1 MYGLMNK
8 AVEDLCRTKF
18 GDATWDRIRS
28 DAGLPDEPFL
38 LMEQYP
44 DEVTYKLVGSAC
56 KVLNLPAEA
65 VLKEFGRF
73 WTIYSAEVGY
83 GELLR
88 TVGRTLPEFL
98 KNLDQMHTRIKLS
111 FPQLAPPSFRVSDET
126 PSSLKLHY
134 YSKRPG
140 LAPLVV
146 GLLRGLADR
155 FQVDVTTR
163 TERVEGAQPH
173 DLFHVSWKPRAAAG
187 AAG

>member
-98 KNLDQMHTRIKLS
+98 KNLDQMHTRI
-111 FPQLAPPSFRVSDET
+111 QLTFTHLKPPSFAVTDET
-126 PSSLKLHY
+126 ANSCVVHY
-134 YSKRPG
+134 YSERPG
-140 LAPLVV
+140 LAPLVI
-146 GLLRGLADR
+146 GLLEGLSVR
-155 FQVDVTTR
+155 FQLELDV
-163 TERVEGAQPH
+163 VHVPVQGARPH
-173 DLFHVSWKPRAAAG
+173 DTFHVTWRPAAG
-187 AAG
+187 KATA

>member
-98 KNLDQMHTRIKLS
+98 RNLDQMHTRIKLS
-111 FPQLAPPSFRVSDET
+111 FPNLKPPSFSVSEET
-126 PSSLKLHY
+126 DSSLVLHY
-134 YSKRPG
+134 YTDRPG

-146 GLLRGLADR
+146 GMLPPLGQRFGLVVRVAASR
-155 FQVDVTTR
+155 VD
-163 TERVEGAQPH
+163 GARPH
-173 DLFHVSWKPRAAAG
+173 DQFRLSWVPASGGNRG
-187 AAG
+187 